1 MSLARNLLDS
11 CTSQNR
17 HKPLGFIGR
26 GNQTGTGR
34 RVVDC
39 VMGTKPQS
47 QGLLSK
53 VASIFRAPN
62 GGASGSGTHDA
73 AESQHS
79 IVGEAEK
86 NALQALIQRKRQDDL
101 VRRREFNYLRKLRKS
116 PHGTRATG
124 VDGGERVSSFPNS
137 SGFTVDDRASTLRKI
152 DAIEAHMISSW
163 ARSKVA
169 AVVPA
174 VDARS
179 HAPAVPASAPVF
191 DYVPTQ
197 PAPLRSEVPSP
208 AASRTPPPE
217 DSSATAELDNL
228 DLDFTGLMSTPGS
241 AEVDTWDAPVPDSA
255 PTMQRR
261 SDPPVLQDLAPPVGI
276 DFPTLTSAQQAA
288 PMAEASRASVEP
300 LPEHIE
306 SALQDAAIHFA
317 EGGSASAEAVLL
329 GLLQAD
335 DISTRTAD
343 VVASALFD
351 LYRASGQQDGF
362 DVVAMDYAER
372 FGRSPGEWFSLP
384 EMLQGRSET
393 AVAAPVTAKFAMGQS
408 KAWES
413 PKVLSASALVAL
425 RAQFSAPQ
433 AAWHVD
439 WIALADI
446 EPEAAPTL
454 ADLMAFWTN
463 QPVELHWSGVESL
476 LRALELYTPADDN
489 TVDAL
494 WWRLRLDA
502 LCILQRHDDF
512 ESLALDYCVV
522 YEVSPPS
529 WRPAACT
536 FIQDQ
541 SSSTFGGL
549 TEGPSSVSA
558 DDLPVL
564 SGPFAAC
571 ELVGEVCGE
580 ATQAMAKLVAAGE
593 SADHVV
599 VSCALTVRMDFPA
612 AGTVL
617 NWVIECES
625 RGCQVQFVLVPR
637 LVAVFFQML
646 GIDRYAKIAVR
657 AN

>member
-1 MSLARNLLDS
+1 
-11 CTSQNR
+11 
-17 HKPLGFIGR
+17 
-26 GNQTGTGR
+26 
-34 RVVDC
+34 
-39 VMGTKPQS
+39 MGTKPQS

-53 VASIFRAPN
+53 VARIFRAAD
-62 GGASGSGTHDA
+62 GGASGSGAHDA

-79 IVGEAEK
+79 MVGEAEK

-124 VDGGERVSSFPNS
+124 VDGSERVSSFPNS

-169 AVVPA
+169 AAVPA
-174 VDARS
+174 VDAKS
-179 HAPAVPASAPVF
+179 PASAKLASAPVF
-191 DYVPTQ
+191 DYQPTQ
-197 PAPLRSEVPSP
+197 PAPLRSEVPPP
-208 AASRTPPPE
+208 AANRTPTPE
-217 DSSATAELDNL
+217 DPAATAELDNL
-228 DLDFTGLMSTPGS
+228 DLDFTGLLSTPGS
-241 AEVDTWDAPVPDSA
+241 TAVDTWDTPVPHSPPA
-255 PTMQRR
+255 PQRR
-261 SDPPVLQDLAPPVGI
+261 SELPVLQNMAPPVGVE
-276 DFPTLTSAQQAA
+276 FPTLTPLPQAA
-288 PMAEASRASVEP
+288 PAQATVPVPAPLEP

-335 DISTRTAD
+335 GIATRTAD

-384 EMLQGRSET
+384 ELLKGHAET
-393 AVAAPVTAKFAMGQS
+393 VVAAPANAGLPAGPGKV
-408 KAWES
+408 WES
-413 PKVLSASALVAL
+413 PRVLSALALSAL
-425 RAQFSAPQ
+425 RAQFSAAQ

-446 EPEAAPTL
+446 EPEAAPAL
-454 ADLMAFWTN
+454 ADLMALWTS

-476 LRALELYTPADDN
+476 LHALELHTPADDN
-489 TVDAL
+489 SVNTL

-529 WRPAACT
+529 WKPAACT

-549 TEGPSSVSA
+549 AEGPSSVPA
-558 DDLPVL
+558 DDLPL
-564 SGPFAAC
+564 LAGPFAAC

-599 VSCALTVRMDFPA
+599 VSCALTVRLDFPA
-612 AGTVL
+612 AGSVL
-617 NWVIECES
+617 NWVIERES
-625 RGCQVQFVLVPR
+625 QGCQVQFVHVPR

>member
-1 MSLARNLLDS
+1 M
-11 CTSQNR
+11 
-17 HKPLGFIGR
+17 
-26 GNQTGTGR
+26 GR

-39 VMGTKPQS
+39 VMGTKPHS
-47 QGLLSK
+47 QGLLAK
-53 VASIFRAPN
+53 VANIFRAADSGAASN
-62 GGASGSGTHDA
+62 GAQDA

-79 IVGEAEK
+79 VVGEAEK

-101 VRRREFNYLRKLRKS
+101 VRRREFNYLRKVRKS

-124 VDGGERVSSFPNS
+124 VDGSERASSFSNS

-152 DAIEAHMISSW
+152 DAIEAHMINSW

-174 VDARS
+174 VDAS
-179 HAPAVPASAPVF
+179 SLLSAKPNSKPVF
-191 DYVPTQ
+191 DYAPTE
-197 PAPLRSEVPSP
+197 PAPLRSEVPYP
-208 AASRTPPPE
+208 TASRTTTPDDPT
-217 DSSATAELDNL
+217 ATAELDNL
-228 DLDFTGLMSTPGS
+228 DLDFTGLLSTPGS
-241 AEVDTWDAPVPDSA
+241 AAVDTRNTPE
-255 PTMQRR
+255 
-261 SDPPVLQDLAPPVGI
+261 LQDVVPPVGV
-276 DFPTLTSAQQAA
+276 DFPTLTSLLPAA
-288 PMAEASRASVEP
+288 PAVAVVPAPAEP
-300 LPEHIE
+300 LPELIE
-306 SALQDAAIHFA
+306 SALQGAAIHFA
-317 EGGSASAEAVLL
+317 EGDSASAEAALL

-335 DISTRTAD
+335 GISTRTAD

-384 EMLQGRSET
+384 EMLQGRAET
-393 AVAAPVTAKFAMGQS
+393 VVAAPTVTGIAASHGKV
-408 KAWES
+408 WES
-413 PKVLSASALVAL
+413 PRVLSESALSAL

-433 AAWHVD
+433 AAWHID
-439 WIALADI
+439 WMALDAI
-446 EPEAAPTL
+446 EPEAAPAL
-454 ADLMAFWTN
+454 ADLMALWTS
-463 QPVELHWSGVESL
+463 QPVELHWSGEEAL
-476 LRALELYTPADDN
+476 LRALQLHTPADDN
-489 TVDAL
+489 TTDTL

-529 WRPAACT
+529 WKPAACT

-541 SSSTFGGL
+541 SSSTFGGS
-549 TEGPSSVSA
+549 TEGPSSVPA
-558 DDLPVL
+558 DLPVL
-564 SGPFAAC
+564 AGPFAAC

-580 ATQAMAKLVAAGE
+580 ATQAVAKLVAAGE

-599 VSCALTVRMDFPA
+599 VSCALTVRLDFPA
-612 AGTVL
+612 AGSVL
-617 NWVIECES
+617 NWVIERES
-625 RGCQVQFVLVPR
+625 RGCQVQFVHVPR

>member
-1 MSLARNLLDS
+1 MGL
-11 CTSQNR
+11 
-17 HKPLGFIGR
+17 IGR
-26 GNQTGTGR
+26 GYQTGTGR

-47 QGLLSK
+47 KGLLSK
-53 VASIFRAPN
+53 VAKIFRAPD

-79 IVGEAEK
+79 MVGEAEK

-124 VDGGERVSSFPNS
+124 LDGSERVSSFPNS

-169 AVVPA
+169 AVVPG
-174 VDARS
+174 VDAK
-179 HAPAVPASAPVF
+179 PPASARPSGAPVV
-191 DYVPTQ
+191 DYLPTQ
-197 PAPLRSEVPSP
+197 PAPLRSEVPPP
-208 AASRTPPPE
+208 AASRTPTPE
-217 DSSATAELDNL
+217 DAAATAELDNL
-228 DLDFTGLMSTPGS
+228 DLDFTGLLSTPGS
-241 AEVDTWDAPVPDSA
+241 TAVDTWDTPAPDSA
-255 PTMQRR
+255 PAAQRR
-261 SDPPVLQDLAPPVGI
+261 PEPPVLQDVAPPAGI
-276 DFPTLTSAQQAA
+276 DFPTLTSVPQAA
-288 PMAEASRASVEP
+288 PKAVPAPAAVEP

-317 EGGSASAEAVLL
+317 EGDSASAEAVLL

-335 DISTRTAD
+335 GIATRTAD

-384 EMLQGRSET
+384 EMLQGHAET
-393 AVAAPVTAKFAMGQS
+393 LVAAPAAAGPATSHG

-413 PKVLSASALVAL
+413 PQVLSASALSAL

-446 EPEAAPTL
+446 EPEAAPAL
-454 ADLMAFWTN
+454 ADLMALWTS

-476 LRALELYTPADDN
+476 LRALELHTPADDN
-489 TVDAL
+489 TVDTL

-502 LCILQRHDDF
+502 LSILHRVDDF

-529 WRPAACT
+529 WKPAACT

-541 SSSTFGGL
+541 SISSFGGL
-549 TEGPSSVSA
+549 TEGPASVPA

-564 SGPFAAC
+564 AGPFAAC

-580 ATQAMAKLVAAGE
+580 ATPAMAKLIAAGE

-599 VSCALTVRMDFPA
+599 VSCALAVRLDFPA
-612 AGTVL
+612 AGSVL
-617 NWVIECES
+617 NWVIERES
-625 RGCQVQFVLVPR
+625 QGCQVQFVQVPR